1 MATEQMFCFQ
11 CEQVAKCEACTGG
24 AGVCGKPADVADAQ
38 DALTGAMIA
47 LARTAREA
55 GVKNDRICDLIVDGL
70 FTCMTNV
77 NFDGQAVTEL
87 KDAVRVET
95 AAVAAAA
102 GIEPVSDYDVDQIWG
117 DDEDI
122 RSLKS
127 LVLFGLRGT
136 AAYAYHARV
145 LGYRD
150 ATVDEFFADALAQ
163 LAEPGSV
170 DALLPLA
177 LKVGEVNLG
186 CMKLLDEAN
195 TGTYGTPEP
204 TTVAMEVEPGPFI
217 VISGHDLHDLKLL
230 LEQTEGT
237 GVNVYTHGEML
248 PAHAYPELKKYPQ
261 LKGNFG
267 TAWQNQQKEFDGVPA
282 AYPVHHQLPHAAQG
296 ELRRPRVH
304 HGSRR
309 LSPAA
314 CISARTRTSARL
326 SRRRWS
332 WAATTSPT
340 RFTGINGGT
349 AMTTGFAHGAVL
361 SVADTVVDA
370 VKSGAIKHFFLV
382 GGCDGARPGRNY
394 YTDFVKATPD
404 GHGGAHPGLRQV
416 PLQRPR
422 SGRRSA
428 ACRASWTW
436 ASATTPTAP
445 SRWPWPWPRPSAAA

>member
-11 CEQVAKCEACTGG
+11 CEQVAKCEACTGS

-77 NFDGQAVTEL
+77 NFDGQAVTAL
-87 KDAVRVET
+87 KDAVRAET
-95 AAVAAAA
+95 GAVAAAA
-102 GIEPVSDYDVDQIWG
+102 GNEPVSDYDVDQILG

-186 CMKLLDEAN
+186 CMRLLDEAN

-204 TTVAMEVEPGPFI
+204 TTVAMEVQPGPFI

-237 GVNVYTHGEML
+237 GVSVYTHGEML
-248 PAHAYPELKKYPQ
+248 PAHAYPELKK
-261 LKGNFG
+261 
-267 TAWQNQQKEFDGVPA
+267 
-282 AYPVHHQLPHAAQG
+282 
-296 ELRRPRVH
+296 
-304 HGSRR
+304 
-309 LSPAA
+309 
-314 CISARTRTSARL
+314 
-326 SRRRWS
+326 
-332 WAATTSPT
+332 
-340 RFTGINGGT
+340 
-349 AMTTGFAHGAVL
+349 
-361 SVADTVVDA
+361 
-370 VKSGAIKHFFLV
+370 
-382 GGCDGARPGRNY
+382 
-394 YTDFVKATPD
+394 
-404 GHGGAHPGLRQV
+404 
-416 PLQRPR
+416 
-422 SGRRSA
+422 
-428 ACRASWTW
+428 
-436 ASATTPTAP
+436 
-445 SRWPWPWPRPSAAA
+445 

>member
-77 NFDGQAVTEL
+77 NFDGQAVTAL

-186 CMKLLDEAN
+186 CMRLLDEAN

-230 LEQTEGT
+230 LVQTEGT
-237 GVNVYTHGEML
+237 GVSFDTHGEVL
-248 PAHAYPELKKYPQ
+248 PA
-261 LKGNFG
+261 
-267 TAWQNQQKEFDGVPA
+267 
-282 AYPVHHQLPHAAQG
+282 
-296 ELRRPRVH
+296 
-304 HGSRR
+304 
-309 LSPAA
+309 
-314 CISARTRTSARL
+314 
-326 SRRRWS
+326 
-332 WAATTSPT
+332 
-340 RFTGINGGT
+340 
-349 AMTTGFAHGAVL
+349 
-361 SVADTVVDA
+361 
-370 VKSGAIKHFFLV
+370 
-382 GGCDGARPGRNY
+382 
-394 YTDFVKATPD
+394 
-404 GHGGAHPGLRQV
+404 
-416 PLQRPR
+416 
-422 SGRRSA
+422 
-428 ACRASWTW
+428 RA
-436 ASATTPTAP
+436 
-445 SRWPWPWPRPSAAA
+445 